1 MFQKSE
7 MRERITIEHLAID
20 CIDVRELSRAG
31 LLKERTVTLRP
42 SFRWPK
48 IETLKAD
55 RYVIQVNLRNMVT
68 PQIIQITWT
77 ECFFGNARPWI
88 CCPHCRKRVARVF
101 LGMGGYFCRSCLGN
115 PAYESQMR
123 NERSRAYLRAY
134 RLRQR
139 LGGSRPLDPIPSR
152 PYRMWQRT
160 YDRICAE
167 IQRLEEPLRGTR
179 LVKRAPLL
187 IRPLAY

>member
-1 MFQKSE
+1 MKTE
-7 MRERITIEHLAID
+7 MRERLTVEHLAID
-20 CIDVRELSRAG
+20 CIDVREFSRNG
-31 LLKERTVTLRP
+31 HLKDRTVTLR
-42 SFRWPK
+42 SLRWPK
-48 IETLKAD
+48 IARLRAD
-55 RYVIQVNLRNMVT
+55 RYVIKVNLRNMVT
-68 PQIIQITWT
+68 PQYFHVTWT

-88 CCPHCRKRVARVF
+88 FCPHCRKRVARVF

-115 PAYESQMR
+115 PPYESQLR
-123 NERSRAYLRAY
+123 NTKARDYLQAY
-134 RLRQR
+134 RLRER

-160 YDRICAE
+160 YARICAE
-167 IQRLEEPLRGTR
+167 IERLEEPLRGTR